1 MLKNFLD
8 YVRFSGIWVSFAL
21 NPCHWRLSG
30 SFHKPTD
37 TDPSMYAIYITVG
50 PLSVRTVLDNGTW

>member
-21 NPCHWRLSG
+21 NPFHWRLSG

>member
-21 NPCHWRLSG
+21 NPFHWRLSG

-50 PLSVRTVLDNGTW
+50 PLSVRTLLDNGTW

>member
-21 NPCHWRLSG
+21 NPFHWRLSG

-37 TDPSMYAIYITVG
+37 TDPSMYAIYITIG